1 MKRQISHRT
10 TGRARA
16 RAEKLTTLRRMNS
29 GSVGEVT
36 MSAPLPLMILAACG
50 RWRSGMIRKLRIGS

>member
-16 RAEKLTTLRRMNS
+16 RAEKLTTLRRRNS

-36 MSAPLPLMILAACG
+36 MSAPLPLMTLAAWG
-50 RWRSGMIRKLRIGS
+50 RWRSGRMRKPRMGL